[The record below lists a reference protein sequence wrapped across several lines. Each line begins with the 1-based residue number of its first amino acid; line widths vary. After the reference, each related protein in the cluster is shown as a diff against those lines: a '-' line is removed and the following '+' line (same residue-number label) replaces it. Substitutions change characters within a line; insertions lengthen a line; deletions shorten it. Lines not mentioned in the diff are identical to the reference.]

1 MQPTPDVGGQ
11 PSRRYLVATLIAA
24 MTMCVGSESMASPRG
39 DTQAWKATR
48 TQAYTPADARFDGY
62 AEDKENV
69 SVVVSLKLRNKET
82 LDNYT
87 RDLFRPRSL
96 VFHRFLDRKQSTATF
111 APTQEQAQEV
121 ADYLT
126 RQGFTNV
133 HIAEN
138 RLLVTADG
146 NVGVARKAFRTTIAR
161 FTRNGVAGIAN
172 DSDVQVPEALPQVDQ
187 VLGLDTVNPIHTH
200 SLDGGSLQPAYTV
213 TSSGGHGYRPHE
225 FATVYHAGST
235 PAATD
240 TTVAIVGW
248 GDMTNSVSDLKR
260 YQSDEGFTAT
270 PTSVV
275 NTSGRSTNDDTGQ
288 GEWAMDAQAIAG
300 ISGGVKKLIFYTS
313 GGNASYNFLT
323 GRYSPTGNTNAGLLK
338 AINRAVSDNE
348 AKVVSM
354 SWGASECGSTSPGFA
369 NAAFQLGVA
378 QGQTFVASSGDNG
391 AYPCAIPGQ
400 ALQNGAYGDK
410 TRPSVGYPAS
420 SPYVV
425 GVGGTTLDTT
435 VADVYTSESTWPYS
449 GGGTSAVEARPSW
462 QTGSG
467 SHRQVPDVAFDAD
480 WDKSPVRYYLTR
492 SNSSGVGTSTYYY
505 NGGTS
510 LAAPLFAG
518 AWARLQT
525 ANGNRLGFAAPA
537 IYAYA
542 SSQDERLPLQD
553 VSTGSNGEYS
563 ATVGWDSATGW
574 GSFDIEAV
582 KTFIANTPGFI
593 DASNTLTSN
602 P

>member
-1 MQPTPDVGGQ
+1 MQRISIANGRPR
-11 PSRRYLVATLIAA
+11 RRYLVATLVAA
-24 MTMCVGSESMASPRG
+24 MTMGAASESMASDG
-39 DTQAWKATR
+39 GAQAWKATR
-48 TQAYTPADARFDGY
+48 TQAYTSADARFDGY

-69 SVVVSLKLRNKET
+69 SVVVSLKLRNKEA

-96 VFHRFLDRKQSTATF
+96 VFHRFLDKKQSAATF

-121 ADYLT
+121 ADYLAK
-126 RQGFTNV
+126 QGFTNV
-133 HIAEN
+133 HISEN

-161 FTRNGVAGIAN
+161 FSRNGVAGIAN
-172 DSDVQVPEALPQVDQ
+172 DSDVQVPESLPQVDQ

-200 SLDGGSLQPAYTV
+200 SLDGGSLKPAYTV
-213 TSSGGHGYRPHE
+213 LTNGGHGYRPHE

-240 TTVAIVGW
+240 TTVAVIGW
-248 GDMTNSVSDLKR
+248 GDMANSANDLKR
-260 YQSDEGFTAT
+260 YQQDEGFTVT

-275 NTSGRSTNDDTGQ
+275 NTSGRTTNDDTGQ
-288 GEWAMDAQAIAG
+288 GEWSMDAQAIAG
-300 ISGGVKKLIFYTS
+300 VSGGPKKLIFYTS

-323 GRYSPTGNTNAGLLK
+323 GRYNPTGNSNAALLK

-348 AKVVSM
+348 AKVIDM
-354 SWGASECGSTSPGFA
+354 SWGASECGTTSPGFA
-369 NAAFQLGVA
+369 NSAFQLGVA

-391 AYPCAIPGQ
+391 AYPCVIKGQ
-400 ALQNGAYGDK
+400 GLANGAYGDR

-425 GVGGTTLDTT
+425 GVGGTTLNTS
-435 VADVYTSESTWPYS
+435 VANVYTSESSWPYS
-449 GGGTSAVEARPSW
+449 GGGTSGAESRPSW

-467 SHRQVPDVAFDAD
+467 AYRQVPDVAFDAD
-480 WDKSPVRYYLTR
+480 WDKSPVRYYLT
-492 SNSSGVGTSTYYY
+492 SSTTSGVNNSGYYY

-518 AWARLQT
+518 IWARLQT

-553 VSTGSNGEYS
+553 ITTGNNGKYD
-563 ATVGWDSATGW
+563 ATAGWDSATGW

-593 DASNTLTSN
+593 DASNALTSN